1 MFPSGFS
8 TTCRP
13 MLHPCRGAKH
23 VSFHPVNLDPPAAV
37 PVAVREVMRM
47 ALSDGRAPSHGL
59 RPDKRIG
66 FCSLTP
72 TCQPSP
78 QQQQPNANA
87 LKWLTILIPVILLE
101 LRASTYQSRPKRR
114 STAGSSINVAIGSQA
129 SKTGI
134 SHVRVETSYIDV
146 RMEL

>member
-59 RPDKRIG
+59 RPDKRSG
-66 FCSLTP
+66 FCSLVP
-72 TCQPSP
+72 TCQLSS
-78 QQQQPNANA
+78 QQQLNTNA
-87 LKWLTILIPVILLE
+87 LKGLTTLVPVILLE
-101 LRASTYQSRPKRR
+101 LRTSTYQSRPKRR